1 MKKTVGNIA
10 AIIAATLLVSVIV
23 LCVTLAN
30 REEDPYPN
38 RQHVTMVIKDQFGKE
53 WCELTEEE
61 NRKTITIPF
70 DGKARDFMAYA
81 KFPDGNVTILQ
92 GKNMIGT
99 SYESYTPV
107 GGETDY
113 NYIRGSVFAVGTYEI
128 RFITND
134 DNDDMHPYYG
144 YLTVIVTNEII

>member
-1 MKKTVGNIA
+1 MKKTVG
-10 AIIAATLLVSVIV
+10 IIAALMAAALLIGVIV

-38 RQHVTMVIKDQFGKE
+38 RQHVTMVIKDEFGKE

-70 DGKARDFMAYA
+70 DGNM
-81 KFPDGNVTILQ
+81 TILQ
-92 GKNMIGT
+92 GKNRIAA
-99 SYESYTPV
+99 SHDSYTSV
-107 GGETDY
+107 EGETIY
-113 NYIRGSVFAVGTYEI
+113 NPSSTEVFELGVYEI

-134 DNDDMHPYYG
+134 DNTQMYPYYG
-144 YLTVIVTNEII
+144 YLTVVITSETI